1 MQLLHLNTLLVEVIM
16 ILIEEYMY
24 VYLDAYLPLANTG
37 QPSIIDSGFGGLSH
51 LDNLN
56 MWI

>member
-1 MQLLHLNTLLVEVIM
+1 M

-51 LDNLN
+51 HLDNLN